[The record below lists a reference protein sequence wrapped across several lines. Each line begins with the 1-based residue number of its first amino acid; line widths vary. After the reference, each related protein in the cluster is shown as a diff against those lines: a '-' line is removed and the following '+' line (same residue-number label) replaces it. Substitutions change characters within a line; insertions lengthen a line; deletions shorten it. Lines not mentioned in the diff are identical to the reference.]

1 MNERDRGPRRFARPW
16 EESPDRSEMHPE
28 PSETAGESW
37 PPDVDDLVGPEPDEM
52 GILTS
57 DDYLAATTREYQTL
71 AEDVARLRDTDVKR
85 LAVAATMPGV
95 GTGIIGFDDVTG
107 QVTPSEADV
116 EAADQ
121 QRANDLTLRVVSAV
135 ILVGLFLGS
144 LSLGGAWFSAFV
156 SLTMLLSLSE
166 LYATMRARGHVPVAL
181 FGLLGVVGVSVAA
194 HVSGPAAIAGVD
206 AGVVVVVGLF
216 YALVPRRDPLENASL
231 TLLGLGWVSLLAFGI
246 LLERSAGAPFV
257 VLVVLVSAVFDIAA
271 YFVGRSFGHR
281 PLAPRVSPRKT
292 IEGLVGG
299 IVGALVAAV
308 AASFV
313 SFFDPLDLV
322 GALLTAAVVGVFAP
336 LGDAAES
343 VVKRALGAKDMG
355 SLIPGHGGMFDR
367 IDALVFAIPAAYVLF
382 GALGYL

>member
-16 EESPDRSEMHPE
+16 QEGPDGSETRRE
-28 PSETAGESW
+28 PPETAGEPW
-37 PPDVDDLVGPEPDEM
+37 PPDVEDLVGPEPDE
-52 GILTS
+52 LFTS
-57 DDYLAATTREYQTL
+57 DDYLAATTREYRTL
-71 AEDVARLRDTDVKR
+71 AEDVARLRDTDVER
-85 LAVAATMPGV
+85 LAVAAAMPGV

-107 QVTPSEADV
+107 RVTPTEADV

-156 SLTMLLSLSE
+156 ALTMLVSLSE

-181 FGLLGVVGVSVAA
+181 FGFLGVVGVAVAA
-194 HVSGPAAIAGVD
+194 HISGPAAIAGVD
-206 AGVVVVVGLF
+206 AGAVVAVGLF

-257 VLVVLVSAVFDIAA
+257 VLVVLVSAAFDIAA
-271 YFVGRSFGHR
+271 YFVGRSFGRR

-292 IEGLVGG
+292 VEGLVGG
-299 IVGALVAAV
+299 LVGAVVAAV
-308 AASFV
+308 VASLV

-322 GALLTAAVVGVFAP
+322 GALATAAVVGVFAP

-382 GALGYL
+382 DVLGYL